1 MSTDVTGVVLRQ
13 RKYWMGWPGASY
25 PVDRYE
31 KEYPEKAERIG
42 DELGISVKFA
52 ETVYDEGGVKR
63 FLETLRTDPPDGVL
77 VIPLSMGMWELADK
91 ITDSSKLAACSTVG
105 MPTVVFASIGT
116 VFTGHV
122 RERAKKKGVYFISS
136 LDFQQ
141 VKTGLKMIGTKR
153 KLASDRILVLK
164 GDAKKPEEKVV
175 ENLDVEVRTVGR
187 QKVKEA
193 YEDVD
198 ETEEVKEIAEE
209 YMETAQKT
217 VEPTRQDVINAA
229 RMYVACKN
237 LLAEYEATAITMDCL
252 GLVGSRLIDT
262 TPCMGFSKLN
272 DEGTPAACEA
282 DFDAILTM
290 LLMKHMFGKPS
301 FMNDPVPETV
311 RNTLVAAHCTS
322 PTKLDGYR
330 AKSEPFILRSHSE
343 SNIGVSPQVLW
354 REGQDITLAK
364 FQGPGKMIVGSGTVI
379 GNVETP
385 PAGGCRTSVEVKMK
399 DIEDV
404 LDTKGFHQLLMYG
417 DHAKE
422 LRDLC
427 QLLGIEV
434 IPM

>member
-1 MSTDVTGVVLRQ
+1 MATNIAGVVLRQ
-13 RKYWMGWPGASY
+13 RKYWMGWPGAAY

-31 KEYPEKAERIG
+31 REYPEEAERIG
-42 DELGISVKFA
+42 DEIGVTVKFA
-52 ETVYDEGGVKR
+52 ETAYDDEGVTK
-63 FLETLRTDPPDGVL
+63 FIETLKEDPPDGVL

-91 ITDSSKLAACSTVG
+91 ITSVG
-105 MPTVVFASIGT
+105 IPTVVFASVGT

-122 RERAKKKGVYFISS
+122 SGRSRKKGVYFISS
-136 LDFQQ
+136 IDFQQ
-141 VKTGLKMIGTKR
+141 VKTGLRMIDTKK
-153 KLASDRILVLK
+153 KLAADRILVLK
-164 GDAKKPEEKVV
+164 GDAKEPEEKVV
-175 ENLDVEVRTVGR
+175 ENLGIKVKTVGR

-193 YEDVD
+193 YEGVD
-198 ETEEVKEIAEE
+198 ETDKVKEIAEE
-209 YMETAQKT
+209 YMKNAQKT
-217 VEPTRQDVINAA
+217 VEPSHQDVINAA
-229 RMYVACKN
+229 RMYIACKN
-237 LLAEYEATAITMDCL
+237 LLTEYEATAITMDCL

-272 DEGTPAACEA
+272 DEGIPAACEA

-311 RNTLVAAHCTS
+311 RNVLIAAHCTS
-322 PTKLDGYR
+322 PTKLDGYGS
-330 AKSEPFILRSHSE
+330 KSEPFILRSHSE

-364 FQGPGKMIVGSGTVI
+364 FQGPGKMIIGSGTVI

-385 PAGGCRTSVEVKMK
+385 PAGGCRTSVEVEMK

-404 LDTKGFHQLLMYG
+404 RNTKGFHQLLMYG

-427 QLLGIEV
+427 QLLGIEA